1 MGEPKGRFFSRLPN
15 GDFLNLTIWPGKKE
29 PDAEVIVAEIRHYRS
44 DSNWETVSEHR
55 EVACGI
61 PQAIFSV
68 RFHNRSRG
76 AVSLCSNS

>member
-44 DSNWETVSEHR
+44 DSNWETVSRLALYRTATGKFNQLPER
-55 EVACGI
+55 KT
-61 PQAIFSV
+61 
-68 RFHNRSRG
+68 
-76 AVSLCSNS
+76 